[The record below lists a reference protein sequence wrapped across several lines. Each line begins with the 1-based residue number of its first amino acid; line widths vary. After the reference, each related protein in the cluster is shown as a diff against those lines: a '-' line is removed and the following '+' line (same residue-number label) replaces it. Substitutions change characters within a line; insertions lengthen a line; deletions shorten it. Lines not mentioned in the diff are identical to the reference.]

1 MGLWLQNQLKLNHEG
16 SRFFPSLVALSAAAV
31 EELEAHR
38 DRQLEFLGDDDH
50 IFCRSDGCPEDPDMV
65 TQRSKVYARKAGAP
79 RLRLHN
85 LRRTHA
91 PLFLDS
97 GGQIKVISERM
108 GPQYHRDNGGTY
120 TLTCSRR
127 RGRQAVEVFWRCV
140 ERGSRWLDAE
150 SNGKGGLGGV
160 ETP

>member
-16 SRFFPSLVALSAAAV
+16 SRFFSGLVALSAAAV

-85 LRRTHA
+85 LRSTHA

-108 GPQYHRDNGGTY
+108 GHSTIGITADLYSHVQP
-120 TLTCSRR
+120 SA
-127 RGRQAVEVFWRCV
+127 GRQAVEVLGRCV
-140 ERGSRWLDAE
+140 ERGSRWLNAE